1 MADNSSKPGV
11 PAWQHNQQS
20 QPAASSSFHDNS
32 SAKTRSGGASKV
44 IEAPTDKEDTSI
56 DDISAEE
63 SAPPSEGASQL
74 EMVESFLSDPSVKEA
89 PLAKKRAFL
98 ESKSIPI
105 ETIDKVLPE
114 SDLSAESSKFILA
127 FKEQQQHRRE
137 HQANVPSSAQRAH
150 DGPPIITYPEFLVE
164 AHKPPPLITPS
175 RLLNAVYVASGT
187 AALVYGASKYLI
199 TPMVG
204 ALTEARHDFYMHTQS
219 NLDKL
224 NDHLSRIVSK
234 VPEAKSE
241 SHAALAEGD
250 ISEAESIT
258 SDPTELFHRDMGT
271 QTSPTLSRRS
281 SDAEVPTAKSP
292 EKRDMLTYQTN
303 GLGII
308 KEHLNEILLGVDKQE
323 YSNNEQQENVNNLKH
338 YLDTLIYASPAI
350 NLWSTGEDA
359 SSMKQT
365 KGGQDDAIEEL
376 KKDIRNVKGVLL
388 SARRF
393 PTVGAPV
400 ARVGS
405 AAA

>member
-1 MADNSSKPGV
+1 M
-11 PAWQHNQQS
+11 
-20 QPAASSSFHDNS
+20 
-32 SAKTRSGGASKV
+32 